1 MRSASVLFKL
11 SSSNTRAM
19 IQGHLFRRLEGLKNG
34 RQTSHSERPVGSA
47 LDPRDLSKQ
56 S

>member
-1 MRSASVLFKL
+1 MRSSVLFKL
-11 SSSNTRAM
+11 SSSNTRGIL
-19 IQGHLFRRLEGLKNG
+19 IQGLLFRRLEGLKNG